1 MDGLPEEICNMCNI
15 EKYKK
20 IYDEISQLDSEDT
33 LQLELNADSEDERDF
48 YEMIENYLIQKRQKK
63 VVAENLF

>member
-1 MDGLPEEICNMCNI
+1 MCNI